1 MDIVQELDSALN
13 KIREEYTLD
22 DRLQSKFVEAA
33 ATILNKYLSIYA
45 RKLDTKTSA
54 LSLSIKAHKG
64 STCSDHEIIET
75 ATKFQK
81 YITA

>member
-1 MDIVQELDSALN
+1 MVQELDSALN

-22 DRLQSKFVEAA
+22 DRLQSKFVEVAT
-33 ATILNKYLSIYA
+33 TILNKYLSIYVN
-45 RKLDTKTSA
+45 KIDTRTQA
-54 LSLSIKAHKG
+54 LSLAIKAHQG
-64 STCSDHEIIET
+64 LQATDQEIIET